1 MGIKPEVRAM
11 LRTFTDMK
19 AMMLG
24 VAIVLGVMAE
34 CSQAKA
40 MGTETLVVAG
50 GCFWCVEAD
59 FEKVPGVLEVTSG
72 YAGGSTEDPTYKQ
85 VSRGKTGHLEVA
97 AIEYDPGKVTRAEIL
112 DKFLRSVDVFDEGG
126 QFCDRGFHYTTAIFA
141 TPDQRADAEAA
152 VARAEAELGQSIV
165 TPIRDAAPFYA
176 AEDYHQDF
184 YKGESRILTRFGP
197 KTKAEAYKRY
207 RDSCGRDQRVRAIW
221 GDAAPFAG
229 S

>member
-1 MGIKPEVRAM
+1 M

-24 VAIVLGVMAE
+24 VAIILGVVAE

-40 MGTETLVVAG
+40 SETETLVVAG
-50 GCFWCVEAD
+50 GCFWCVESD
-59 FEKVPGVLEVTSG
+59 FEKVKGVIEVTSG
-72 YAGGSTEDPTYKQ
+72 YAGGTTANPTYKE
-85 VSRGKTGHLEVA
+85 VSRGNTGHLEVA
-97 AIEYDPGKVTRAEIL
+97 AIEFNPRQVTREEIL
-112 DKFLRSVDVFDEGG
+112 DKFLRSVDVFDDGG

-152 VARAEAELGQSIV
+152 VARAEAALGKSIV
-165 TPIRDAAPFYA
+165 TPVRDAAPFYA

-184 YKGESRILTRFGP
+184 YKGETRILTRFGP
-197 KTKAEAYKRY
+197 KTKADAYKRY
-207 RDSCGRDQRVRAIW
+207 RSSCGRDARVREIW